1 MKGCLLSIL
10 IVTLISGFLF
20 VTIPAVAASEGHP
33 KIIAVLE
40 HANAGFLPRLRG
52 ELRSS
57 GFDLVVVSPPSW
69 PPTRQEIERLTREE
83 GAIAGISLV
92 QAGMVVEIWVV
103 DRVTNKT
110 VYREVIGLT
119 DDHRDDS
126 IALRFVETLRATL
139 MEVEQ
144 PRSPAGEVAA
154 PPEVQ
159 VLLTR
164 TTHHFAFS
172 VGGGAGYSAGGV
184 GTTGHVGLSITGML
198 SPRIGLALDGSL
210 TPGRAK
216 VHGAEGEASIGLFL
230 VGASLRFVPVAQ
242 GPVRFLLGGGA
253 WACVMTMSG
262 EAVAPYVSKRATS
275 TSVVPHMDA
284 GILVSLTQRLSLGA
298 NLSAAISAPTIA
310 VRFDD
315 RQVATWG
322 RPLWLGSLLVET
334 KLD

>member
-1 MKGCLLSIL
+1 MKGRPPLRIA
-10 IVTLISGFLF
+10 TLVFCFLC
-20 VTIPAVAASEGHP
+20 VIRTALAANEGHP
-33 KIIAVLE
+33 KIISVLE

-52 ELRSS
+52 ELSS
-57 GFDLVVVSPPSW
+57 AGFDLVVVSPPSW

-83 GAIAGISLV
+83 GALAGISLV
-92 QAGMVVEIWVV
+92 QAGMVVEMWVV
-103 DRVTNKT
+103 DRVTSKT
-110 VYREVIGLT
+110 VYREVIGVT

-144 PRSPAGEVAA
+144 PRSPVGEVSA

-164 TTHHFAFS
+164 TTHHFAFGI
-172 VGGGAGYSAGGV
+172 GGGAGYSAGGI
-184 GTTGHVGLSITGML
+184 GTTGHVGLSLTGML
-198 SPRIGLALDGSL
+198 SPRLGLALDGSM

-216 VHGAEGEASIGLFL
+216 VQSSEGQASIGIFL
-230 VGASLRFVPVAQ
+230 VGASFRFVPVAR
-242 GPVRFLLGGGA
+242 GPVRLLLGGGA

-262 EAVAPYVSKRATS
+262 EAVAPYVSTRATS
-275 TSVVPHMDA
+275 TSVLPHLDV
-284 GILVSLTQRLSLGA
+284 GTLLSLTQRLSLGA
-298 NLSAAISAPTIA
+298 SLSAAISAPALA
-310 VRFDD
+310 VRFDE

-334 KLD
+334 TLD